1 MLHTSRR
8 EEECQVEPEKTS
20 RTRAEDL
27 LSLLVSDWRP
37 TPRQSL
43 WAIRLGIVLS
53 LLVAIGYS
61 YGITLWD
68 WIKLLVVPAAIAAAG
83 LWFNRQQQ
91 ERQRA
96 DDWRQQE
103 RALDIADQRAQDD
116 ALQAYLDQM
125 SLMLTNKE
133 RPLRR
138 AQPGDDLSVVARAR
152 TLTVLT
158 KLEKKRKL
166 DKDRKGSV
174 LQFLYESGL
183 ITKDRRILDLSK
195 ADLFM
200 ADLYWAKLS
209 EANLHGVY
217 LIKANL
223 IQADLVK
230 ADLSGAYLIEAD
242 LIRADLSEANLS
254 NAWLRHANLS
264 SATGLTDEQI
274 TAARTLEGPPC
285 LTAKSTR
292 TGSRTKR
299 AAERM
304 RSNGSQPTSE
314 KPDKAKFVFWAFSE
328 VRSGPPQ

>member
-1 MLHTSRR
+1 
-8 EEECQVEPEKTS
+8 VEPEKTS

-314 KPDKAKFVFWAFSE
+314 KPDKAKFVSWAFSE

>member
-152 TLTVLT
+152 TLTVLAR
-158 KLEKKRKL
+158 LVDPEH
-166 DKDRKGSV
+166 KGSV
-174 LQFLYESGL
+174 VQFLYESGL
-183 ITKDRRILDLSK
+183 ITRGRRFLDLSK
-195 ADLFM
+195 AELFM
-200 ADLYWAKLS
+200 ADLRSADLRS
-209 EANLHGVY
+209 ANLHGTYMVKTN
-217 LIKANL
+217 LFMANL
-223 IQADLVK
+223 TNADFSG
-230 ADLSGAYLIEAD
+230 AALSGAD

-254 NAWLRHANLS
+254 NAQLSHADLTD
-264 SATGLTDEQI
+264 ARGLTDEQI
-274 TAARTLEGPPC
+274 AA
-285 LTAKSTR
+285 AKSLKGATMPNGQKYKSWLK
-292 TGSRTKR
+292 GSG
-299 AAERM
+299 EDGEN
-304 RSNGSQPTSE
+304 SGTS
-314 KPDKAKFVFWAFSE
+314 
-328 VRSGPPQ
+328 

>member
-1 MLHTSRR
+1 
-8 EEECQVEPEKTS
+8 
-20 RTRAEDL
+20 
-27 LSLLVSDWRP
+27 
-37 TPRQSL
+37 
-43 WAIRLGIVLS
+43 VLS

>member
-1 MLHTSRR
+1 
-8 EEECQVEPEKTS
+8 VEPEKTS

>member
-43 WAIRLGIVLS
+43 WAIGLGIVLS

-125 SLMLTNKE
+125 SHMLTNRE

-158 KLEKKRKL
+158 KLEKKRKI
-166 DKDRKGSV
+166 DKERKGSV
-174 LQFLYESGL
+174 VQFLYESGL

-200 ADLYWAKLS
+200 VDLRAAKLS

-217 LIKANL
+217 LIKAYL
-223 IQADLVK
+223 IGADLVK
-230 ADLSGAYLIEAD
+230 
-242 LIRADLSEANLS
+242 ADLSEANLS
-254 NAWLRHANLS
+254 NAWLRHDDLS
-264 SATGLTDEQI
+264 G
-274 TAARTLEGPPC
+274 
-285 LTAKSTR
+285 AKPTNAPLRQTNRISTR
-292 TGSRTKR
+292 ALT
-299 AAERM
+299 
-304 RSNGSQPTSE
+304 
-314 KPDKAKFVFWAFSE
+314 
-328 VRSGPPQ
+328 

>member
-1 MLHTSRR
+1 M
-8 EEECQVEPEKTS
+8 EPEKTS

-68 WIKLLVVPAAIAAAG
+68 WIKLPVVPAAIAAAG

-152 TLTVLT
+152 KLTVLT

-274 TAARTLEGPPC
+274 TAARTLEGATMPNGQKYEDW
-285 LTAKSTR
+285 LKDKEGR
-292 TGSRTKR
+292 R
-299 AAERM
+299 EDV

>member
-1 MLHTSRR
+1 
-8 EEECQVEPEKTS
+8 
-20 RTRAEDL
+20 
-27 LSLLVSDWRP
+27 
-37 TPRQSL
+37 L

-264 SATGLTDEQI
+264 GAKLSNARLRHANLSSATGLTDEQI
-274 TAARTLEGPPC
+274 TAARTLEGATMPNGQKYEDW
-285 LTAKSTR
+285 LKDKEGR
-292 TGSRTKR
+292 R
-299 AAERM
+299 EDV

>member
-1 MLHTSRR
+1 
-8 EEECQVEPEKTS
+8 
-20 RTRAEDL
+20 
-27 LSLLVSDWRP
+27 
-37 TPRQSL
+37 L

-264 SATGLTDEQI
+264 GAKLSNARLRHANLSSATGLTDEQI
-274 TAARTLEGPPC
+274 TAARTLEGATMP
-285 LTAKSTR
+285 
-292 TGSRTKR
+292 
-299 AAERM
+299 
-304 RSNGSQPTSE
+304 NGQKYE
-314 KPDKAKFVFWAFSE
+314 DWLKDKE
-328 VRSGPPQ
+328 GRREDEE

>member
-1 MLHTSRR
+1 
-8 EEECQVEPEKTS
+8 
-20 RTRAEDL
+20 
-27 LSLLVSDWRP
+27 
-37 TPRQSL
+37 L

-68 WIKLLVVPAAIAAAG
+68 WIKLPVVPAAIAAAG

-274 TAARTLEGPPC
+274 TAARTLEGATMPNGQKYEDW
-285 LTAKSTR
+285 LKDKEGR
-292 TGSRTKR
+292 R
-299 AAERM
+299 EDV

-328 VRSGPPQ
+328 VRSVPPQ

>member
-1 MLHTSRR
+1 
-8 EEECQVEPEKTS
+8 VEPEKTS

-200 ADLYWAKLS
+200 VDLRAAKLS

>member
-1 MLHTSRR
+1 
-8 EEECQVEPEKTS
+8 
-20 RTRAEDL
+20 
-27 LSLLVSDWRP
+27 
-37 TPRQSL
+37 L

-68 WIKLLVVPAAIAAAG
+68 WIKLPVVPAAIAAAG

-152 TLTVLT
+152 KLTVLT

-274 TAARTLEGPPC
+274 IAARTLEGATMPNGQKYEDW
-285 LTAKSTR
+285 LKDKEGR
-292 TGSRTKR
+292 R
-299 AAERM
+299 EDV

>member
-1 MLHTSRR
+1 MRVDDQQQSR
-8 EEECQVEPEKTS
+8 
-20 RTRAEDL
+20 
-27 LSLLVSDWRP
+27 WRP
-37 TPRQSL
+37 TRRQLL
-43 WAIRLGIVLS
+43 WTGAALALLTIAIL
-53 LLVAIGYS
+53 IGYR

-125 SLMLTNKE
+125 SHMLTNKE

-158 KLEKKRKL
+158 KLEKKRTL
-166 DKDRKGSV
+166 DKERKGSV
-174 LQFLYESGL
+174 VQFLYESGL
-183 ITKDRRILDLSK
+183 IAKDRRILDLSK

-200 ADLYWAKLS
+200 ADLRRAKLS

-242 LIRADLSEANLS
+242 LIRADLSGANLSNAWLRHANLSEANLS
-254 NAWLRHANLS
+254 NARLRHANLS

-274 TAARTLEGPPC
+274 AAARTLEGATMPNGQKYEDW
-285 LTAKSTR
+285 LKSKGR
-292 TGSRTKR
+292 G
-299 AAERM
+299 EEG
-304 RSNGSQPTSE
+304 RSSHPS
-314 KPDKAKFVFWAFSE
+314 
-328 VRSGPPQ
+328 

>member
-1 MLHTSRR
+1 M
-8 EEECQVEPEKTS
+8 EPEKTS

>member
-1 MLHTSRR
+1 MRVDDQQQSR
-8 EEECQVEPEKTS
+8 
-20 RTRAEDL
+20 
-27 LSLLVSDWRP
+27 WRP
-37 TPRQSL
+37 TRRQLL
-43 WAIRLGIVLS
+43 WTGAALALLTIAIL
-53 LLVAIGYS
+53 IGYR

-125 SLMLTNKE
+125 SHMLTNKE

-158 KLEKKRKL
+158 KLEKKRTL
-166 DKDRKGSV
+166 DKERKGSV
-174 LQFLYESGL
+174 VQFLYESGL
-183 ITKDRRILDLSK
+183 IAKDRRILDLSK

-200 ADLYWAKLS
+200 ADLRRAKLS

-242 LIRADLSEANLS
+242 LIRADLSGANLSNTWLRHANLSEANLS
-254 NAWLRHANLS
+254 NARLRHANLS

-274 TAARTLEGPPC
+274 AAARTLEGATMP
-285 LTAKSTR
+285 
-292 TGSRTKR
+292 
-299 AAERM
+299 
-304 RSNGSQPTSE
+304 NGKKYEEWIKEGEGRRENTE
-314 KPDKAKFVFWAFSE
+314 NE
-328 VRSGPPQ
+328 

>member
-1 MLHTSRR
+1 
-8 EEECQVEPEKTS
+8 
-20 RTRAEDL
+20 
-27 LSLLVSDWRP
+27 
-37 TPRQSL
+37 L

-68 WIKLLVVPAAIAAAG
+68 WIKLPVVPAAIAAAG

-274 TAARTLEGPPC
+274 TAARTLEGATMPNGQKYEDW
-285 LTAKSTR
+285 LKDKEGR
-292 TGSRTKR
+292 R
-299 AAERM
+299 EDV

>member
-1 MLHTSRR
+1 
-8 EEECQVEPEKTS
+8 VEPEKTS

-264 SATGLTDEQI
+264 GAKLSNARLRHANLSSATGLTHEQI
-274 TAARTLEGPPC
+274 TAARTLEGATMP
-285 LTAKSTR
+285 
-292 TGSRTKR
+292 
-299 AAERM
+299 
-304 RSNGSQPTSE
+304 NGQKYE
-314 KPDKAKFVFWAFSE
+314 DWLKDKE
-328 VRSGPPQ
+328 GRREDEE